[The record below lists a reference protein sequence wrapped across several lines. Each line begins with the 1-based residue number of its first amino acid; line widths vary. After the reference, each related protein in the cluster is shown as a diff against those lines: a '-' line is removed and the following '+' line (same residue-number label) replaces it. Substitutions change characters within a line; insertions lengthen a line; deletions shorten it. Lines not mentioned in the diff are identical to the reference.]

1 MPQGDR
7 EGSGGVGVEGKGGS
21 LQPGKRE
28 TDRGGERREAMGEGC
43 MLVRPVP
50 KARGECSVQQTA

>member
-1 MPQGDR
+1 M
-7 EGSGGVGVEGKGGS
+7 EGKGGS

-28 TDRGGERREAMGEGC
+28 TDRGERREAMGEGC
-43 MLVRPVP
+43 MLVRPAP

>member
-1 MPQGDR
+1 M
-7 EGSGGVGVEGKGGS
+7 EGKGGS

-28 TDRGGERREAMGEGC
+28 TEEEREERQWGEGC
-43 MLVRPVP
+43 TLVRPAP

>member
-1 MPQGDR
+1 M
-7 EGSGGVGVEGKGGS
+7 EGKGGS

-28 TDRGGERREAMGEGC
+28 TDRGERREAMGEGC
-43 MLVRPVP
+43 MLVWPAP